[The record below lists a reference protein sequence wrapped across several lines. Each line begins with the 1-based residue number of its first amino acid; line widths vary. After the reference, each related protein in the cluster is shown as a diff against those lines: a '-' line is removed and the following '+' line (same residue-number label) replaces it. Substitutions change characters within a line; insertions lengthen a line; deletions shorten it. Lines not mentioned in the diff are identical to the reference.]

1 MMSIEVYIIND
12 LAIQALEQPI
22 KNLNKLFNALT
33 YTHIPIEKDGVYLGC
48 ISENDVRCFEKDKP
62 VSDYQYALDNFFVRK
77 EDNWLDVL
85 EAFAKNNTNLMPV
98 LAEESNTYLGYV
110 ELSDIMGVFSETPF
124 LSEEGGNIVIEKGF
138 TDYSFSEIT
147 QIVESNEGKLF
158 GAFIS
163 KLHNDVAEITI
174 KVNAS
179 GINEIL
185 QAFRRYGYK
194 VLSKHREDSFYQNL
208 KERSDYLDKY
218 LNI

>member
-1 MMSIEVYIIND
+1 MSIEVYIIND